1 MLKKLAIVSVML
13 ASGSCV
19 ASSVFIQGPNMGLTD
34 PYSGGNSVALSS
46 WNANIDAAYGSSY
59 SFYQEGFEGFAHNE
73 VIDSRTAATTF
84 GGGMTFRNG
93 DNLAMSQ
100 AIVVDGSGGS
110 LGYSSPIGSRAWQ
123 GNDDDSWCCGT
134 DETPV
139 FDFGEDGGDFLGFF
153 ITDAGHFSGGGAQQ
167 TFIDYKIQY
176 SDGSVEWVNNTNL
189 ARETNTTTVLD
200 SYYLFTGFVNTREDA
215 NFDSITMYATLP
227 SRFGIDDVMWGN
239 SIAEVP
245 VPAAA
250 WLFGSALI
258 GLVGIKRKK

>member
-1 MLKKLAIVSVML
+1 
-13 ASGSCV
+13 
-19 ASSVFIQGPNMGLTD
+19 MGLTD

-139 FDFGEDGGDFLGFF
+139 FDFGEDGG
-153 ITDAGHFSGGGAQQ
+153 
-167 TFIDYKIQY
+167 
-176 SDGSVEWVNNTNL
+176 
-189 ARETNTTTVLD
+189 
-200 SYYLFTGFVNTREDA
+200 
-215 NFDSITMYATLP
+215 
-227 SRFGIDDVMWGN
+227 
-239 SIAEVP
+239 
-245 VPAAA
+245 
-250 WLFGSALI
+250 
-258 GLVGIKRKK
+258 